1 MRYFVYIVRCADGTL
16 YTGCARDLD
25 ARIAAHNGAR
35 GAKYTRSRRP
45 VTLVYRER
53 CTSLGMAL
61 RREHA
66 IKQLTREEKDALV
79 RRASRKR
86 RAVQAAPPPPVMR
99 ARTAATTRSQRG
111 R

>member
-1 MRYFVYIVRCADGTL
+1 MRHFVYIVRCADGTL
-16 YTGCARDLD
+16 YTGCARDVD
-25 ARIAAHNGAR
+25 ARVSAHNGAR

-53 CTSLGMAL
+53 CKSLGMAL

-66 IKQLTREEKDALV
+66 IKQLTRQEKDALV
-79 RRASRKR
+79 RRRGSRRR
-86 RAVQAAPPPPVMR
+86 RAVQAAPPPVMR
-99 ARTAATTRSQRG
+99 ERTAATTRSQRG